1 MRDGIRWSS
10 HDRSRYPMNLK
21 HFRLPILTIAAM
33 AQSSVQAAEISTRIA
48 DPTPWSSGGGMLEQ
62 MVPSE
67 LKIKGGMN
75 LALQVGT
82 IYDSNFFLDEANGE
96 SETSFY
102 ASPLIEYISDPEGG
116 AKSSFKASYVPSF
129 RAYNENSE
137 YNDVDH
143 VGEVVWTLRGSR
155 TDLTLFGRYNEL
167 SGTDRLSGEF
177 VNGSLFNG
185 GLRLER
191 RIASR
196 TIGFLGAST
205 AISDYSQSDL
215 QGSEVDSIFLGGLWE
230 ATSRTAFGSS
240 VRYSRLSGDGVPD
253 TDAWALL
260 LEARHRVGSR
270 INLSASVGPE
280 YSQDG
285 DEDRLGVTGFLRGT
299 YNFAERWAWINSIRH
314 ALVPNSSSSSQL
326 VDDLVVSTTLQRSLE
341 RGTIGGGIE
350 YRYSEFV
357 NVGPDAD
364 LRSDEQ
370 NSAFVLT
377 WSRPFFS
384 DRVTLDTSA
393 RYAFNSGRSD
403 WEQFLFALA
412 LKSSF

>member
-1 MRDGIRWSS
+1 
-10 HDRSRYPMNLK
+10 MNLNT
-21 HFRLPILTIAAM
+21 LCLLIPVMAAM
-33 AQSSVQAAEISTRIA
+33 ALNGARAAEISTRIA
-48 DPTPWSSGGGMLEQ
+48 DPTPWSTGGGMLEQ

-67 LKIKGGMN
+67 LKIKGGLN

-82 IYDSNFFLDEANGE
+82 IYDSNFFLDETNSE
-96 SETSFY
+96 NETSFY

-116 AKSSFKASYVPSF
+116 AMSSFKASYGPSF
-129 RAYNENSE
+129 RAYNENSDL
-137 YNDVDH
+137 NDVDH

-155 TDLTLFGRYNEL
+155 TELTLFGRYNEL

-185 GLRLER
+185 GVRLER

-196 TIGFLGAST
+196 TIGFLGASS
-205 AISDYSQSDL
+205 AISDYSQSDYE
-215 QGSEVDSIFLGGLWE
+215 GSEVNSVFLGGLWE
-230 ATSRTAFGSS
+230 ATERTALGSS
-240 VRYSRLSGDGVPD
+240 LRYSRVSGDGVPD
-253 TDAWALL
+253 INAWAWL

-270 INLSASVGPE
+270 INLSASLGPE
-280 YSQDG
+280 YAQDG
-285 DEDRLGVTGFLRGT
+285 DVDRLGVTGFFRAT
-299 YNFAERWAWINSIRH
+299 YNFAERWSWINSIRH
-314 ALVPNSSSSSQL
+314 ALVPTSSSNNQL

-341 RGTIGGGIE
+341 RGSIGGGLE

-364 LRSDEQ
+364 QRSDEQ
-370 NSAFVLT
+370 NAAFVLS

-412 LKSSF
+412 LKSAF

>member
-1 MRDGIRWSS
+1 
-10 HDRSRYPMNLK
+10 MNLK
-21 HFRLPILTIAAM
+21 HLRLLILMIAVM
-33 AQSSVQAAEISTRIA
+33 AQSGARAAEISTRIA
-48 DPTPWSSGGGMLEQ
+48 DPTEWSTGGGMLEQ
-62 MVPSE
+62 MVPTE

-75 LALQVGT
+75 LALQVGAT
-82 IYDSNFFLDEANGE
+82 YDSNFFLDETNGE

-116 AKSSFKASYVPSF
+116 AKSSFAVSYRPSF

-143 VGEVVWTLRGSR
+143 VGEVSWTIRGSK
-155 TDLTLFGRYNEL
+155 TELTLYSRYDEL

-177 VNGSLFNG
+177 VNGSLFTG
-185 GLRLER
+185 GMRLER
-191 RIASR
+191 RLASR
-196 TIGFLGAST
+196 TIGYLGASS

-215 QGSEVDSIFLGGLWE
+215 QGAQVDSLFLGGLWE
-230 ATSRTAFGSS
+230 ASSRTAYGSTI
-240 VRYSRLSGDGVPD
+240 RYSHISGDGVPD

-260 LEARHRVGSR
+260 FEARHTVGSR
-270 INLSASVGPE
+270 INLSASIGPE
-280 YSQDG
+280 YAQEDG
-285 DEDRLGVTGFLRGT
+285 NQDRLSMTGFLKGT

-314 ALVPNSSSSSQL
+314 ALVPTSSSVNQL

-341 RGTIGGGIE
+341 RGSIGGGLE

-357 NVGPDAD
+357 NIGRDAD
-364 LRSDEQ
+364 LRNDEQ
-370 NSAFVLT
+370 NLAFVLS
-377 WSRPFFS
+377 WSRPLFT
-384 DRVTLDTSA
+384 DRLALDTSA

-412 LKSSF
+412 LRSSF

>member
-1 MRDGIRWSS
+1 
-10 HDRSRYPMNLK
+10 MNLK
-21 HFRLPILTIAAM
+21 HLRLPILMIAVM
-33 AQSSVQAAEISTRIA
+33 AQSGARAAEISTRIA
-48 DPTPWSSGGGMLEQ
+48 DPTEWSTGGGMLEQ
-62 MVPSE
+62 MVPTE

-75 LALQVGT
+75 LALQVGAT
-82 IYDSNFFLDEANGE
+82 YDSNFFLDETNAE

-116 AKSSFKASYVPSF
+116 AKSSFAVSYRPSF

-143 VGEVVWTLRGSR
+143 VGEVRWTIRGSR
-155 TDLTLFGRYNEL
+155 TELTLYSRYDEL

-177 VNGSLFNG
+177 VNGSLFTG
-185 GLRLER
+185 GMRLER
-191 RIASR
+191 RLASR
-196 TIGFLGAST
+196 TIGYLGASS

-215 QGSEVDSIFLGGLWE
+215 QGAQVDSLFLGGLWE
-230 ATSRTAFGSS
+230 ASSRTAYGSTI
-240 VRYSRLSGDGVPD
+240 RYSHISGDGVPD

-260 LEARHRVGSR
+260 FEARHTVGSR
-270 INLSASVGPE
+270 INLSASIGPE
-280 YSQDG
+280 YAQEDG
-285 DEDRLGVTGFLRGT
+285 NQDRLSMTGFLKGT

-314 ALVPNSSSSSQL
+314 ALVPTSSSVNQL

-341 RGTIGGGIE
+341 RGSIGGGLE

-357 NVGPDAD
+357 NIGRDAD
-364 LRSDEQ
+364 LRNDEQ
-370 NSAFVLT
+370 NLAFVLS
-377 WSRPFFS
+377 WSRPLFT
-384 DRVTLDTSA
+384 DRLALDTSA

-412 LKSSF
+412 LRSSF

>member
-1 MRDGIRWSS
+1 
-10 HDRSRYPMNLK
+10 MNLK
-21 HFRLPILTIAAM
+21 HLRLPILMIAVM
-33 AQSSVQAAEISTRIA
+33 AQSGARAAEISTRIA
-48 DPTPWSSGGGMLEQ
+48 DPTEWSTGGGMLEQ
-62 MVPSE
+62 MVPTE

-75 LALQVGT
+75 LALQVGAT
-82 IYDSNFFLDEANGE
+82 YDSNFFLDETNAE

-116 AKSSFKASYVPSF
+116 AKSSFAVSYRPSF

-143 VGEVVWTLRGSR
+143 VGEVSWTIRGSR
-155 TDLTLFGRYNEL
+155 TELTLYSRYDEL

-177 VNGSLFNG
+177 VNGSLFTG
-185 GLRLER
+185 GMRLER
-191 RIASR
+191 RLASR
-196 TIGFLGAST
+196 TIGYLGASS

-215 QGSEVDSIFLGGLWE
+215 QGAQVDSLFLGGLWE
-230 ATSRTAFGSS
+230 ASSRTAYGSTI
-240 VRYSRLSGDGVPD
+240 RYSHISGDGVPD

-260 LEARHRVGSR
+260 FEARHTVGSR
-270 INLSASVGPE
+270 INLSASIGPE
-280 YSQDG
+280 YAQEDG
-285 DEDRLGVTGFLRGT
+285 NQDRLSMTGFLKGT

-314 ALVPNSSSSSQL
+314 ALVPTSSSVNQL

-341 RGTIGGGIE
+341 RGSIGGGLE

-357 NVGPDAD
+357 NIGRDAD
-364 LRSDEQ
+364 LRNDEQ
-370 NSAFVLT
+370 NLAFVLS
-377 WSRPFFS
+377 WSRPLFT
-384 DRVTLDTSA
+384 DRLALDTSA

-412 LKSSF
+412 LRSSF

>member
-1 MRDGIRWSS
+1 
-10 HDRSRYPMNLK
+10 MNLK
-21 HFRLPILTIAAM
+21 HLRLPILMTALM
-33 AQSSVQAAEISTRIA
+33 AQSGARAAEISTRIA
-48 DPTPWSSGGGMLEQ
+48 DPTEWSTGGGMLEQ
-62 MVPSE
+62 MVPTE

-75 LALQVGT
+75 LALQVGAT
-82 IYDSNFFLDEANGE
+82 YDSNFFLDETNAE

-116 AKSSFKASYVPSF
+116 AKSSFAVSYRPSF

-143 VGEVVWTLRGSR
+143 VGEVSWTIRGSK
-155 TDLTLFGRYNEL
+155 TELTLYSRYDEL

-177 VNGSLFNG
+177 VNGSLFTG
-185 GLRLER
+185 GMRLER
-191 RIASR
+191 RLASR
-196 TIGFLGAST
+196 TIGYLGASS

-215 QGSEVDSIFLGGLWE
+215 QGAQVDSLFLGGLWE
-230 ATSRTAFGSS
+230 ASSRTAYGSTI
-240 VRYSRLSGDGVPD
+240 RYSHISGDGVPD

-260 LEARHRVGSR
+260 FEARHTVGSR
-270 INLSASVGPE
+270 INLSASIGPE
-280 YSQDG
+280 YAQEDG
-285 DEDRLGVTGFLRGT
+285 NQDRLSMTGFLKGT

-314 ALVPNSSSSSQL
+314 ALVPTSSSVNQL

-341 RGTIGGGIE
+341 RGSIGGGLE

-357 NVGPDAD
+357 NIGRDAD
-364 LRSDEQ
+364 LRNDEQ
-370 NSAFVLT
+370 NLAFVLS
-377 WSRPFFS
+377 WSRPLFT
-384 DRVTLDTSA
+384 DRLALDTSA

-412 LKSSF
+412 LRSSF

>member
-1 MRDGIRWSS
+1 
-10 HDRSRYPMNLK
+10 MNLK
-21 HFRLPILTIAAM
+21 HLRLPILMIAVM
-33 AQSSVQAAEISTRIA
+33 AQSGARAAEISTRIA
-48 DPTPWSSGGGMLEQ
+48 DPTEWSTGGGMLEQ
-62 MVPSE
+62 MVPTE

-75 LALQVGT
+75 LALQVGAT
-82 IYDSNFFLDEANGE
+82 YDSNFFLDETNAE

-116 AKSSFKASYVPSF
+116 AKSSFAVSYRPSF

-143 VGEVVWTLRGSR
+143 VGEVSWTIRGSR
-155 TDLTLFGRYNEL
+155 TELTLYSRYDEL

-177 VNGSLFNG
+177 VNGSLFTG
-185 GLRLER
+185 GMRLER
-191 RIASR
+191 RLASR
-196 TIGFLGAST
+196 TIGYLGASS

-215 QGSEVDSIFLGGLWE
+215 QGAQVDSVFLGGLWE
-230 ATSRTAFGSS
+230 ATSRTAYGST
-240 VRYSRLSGDGVPD
+240 VRYSHISGDGVPD
-253 TDAWALL
+253 VDAWALL
-260 LEARHRVGSR
+260 LEARHMVSDR

-280 YSQDG
+280 YAQDG
-285 DEDRLGVTGFLRGT
+285 DADRLGVTGFLRAT

-314 ALVPNSSSSSQL
+314 ALVPTSTSSNQL

-341 RGTIGGGIE
+341 RGSIGGGLE

-357 NVGPDAD
+357 NIGRDAD
-364 LRSDEQ
+364 LRNDEQ
-370 NSAFVLT
+370 NLAFVLS
-377 WSRPFFS
+377 WSRPLFT
-384 DRVTLDTSA
+384 DRLALDTSA

-412 LKSSF
+412 LRSSF

>member
-1 MRDGIRWSS
+1 
-10 HDRSRYPMNLK
+10 L
-21 HFRLPILTIAAM
+21 RLLILMIAVM
-33 AQSSVQAAEISTRIA
+33 AQSGARAAEISTRIA
-48 DPTPWSSGGGMLEQ
+48 DPTEWSTGGGMLEQ
-62 MVPSE
+62 MVPTE

-75 LALQVGT
+75 LALQVGAT
-82 IYDSNFFLDEANGE
+82 YDSNFFLDETNAE

-116 AKSSFKASYVPSF
+116 AKSSFAVSYRPSF

-143 VGEVVWTLRGSR
+143 VGEVSWTIRGSK
-155 TDLTLFGRYNEL
+155 TELTLYSRYDEL

-177 VNGSLFNG
+177 VNGSLFTG
-185 GLRLER
+185 GMRLER
-191 RIASR
+191 RLASR
-196 TIGFLGAST
+196 TIGYLGASS

-215 QGSEVDSIFLGGLWE
+215 QGAQVDSLFLGGLWE
-230 ATSRTAFGSS
+230 ASSRTAYGSTI
-240 VRYSRLSGDGVPD
+240 RYSHISGDGVPD

-260 LEARHRVGSR
+260 FEARHTVGSR
-270 INLSASVGPE
+270 INLSASIGPE
-280 YSQDG
+280 YAQEDG
-285 DEDRLGVTGFLRGT
+285 NQDRLSMTGFLKGT

-314 ALVPNSSSSSQL
+314 ALVPTSSSVNQL

-341 RGTIGGGIE
+341 RGSIGGGLE

-357 NVGPDAD
+357 NIGRDAD
-364 LRSDEQ
+364 LRNDEQ
-370 NSAFVLT
+370 NLAFVLS
-377 WSRPFFS
+377 WSRPLFT
-384 DRVTLDTSA
+384 DRLALDTSA

-412 LKSSF
+412 LRSSF

>member
-1 MRDGIRWSS
+1 MQ
-10 HDRSRYPMNLK
+10 LK
-21 HFRLPILTIAAM
+21 FFFLPILMMAAM
-33 AQSSVQAAEISTRIA
+33 ALSGVRAAEISTRIA
-48 DPTPWSSGGGMLEQ
+48 DPTPWSTGGGMLEQ

-67 LKIKGGMN
+67 LKIKGGLN

-82 IYDSNFFLDEANGE
+82 IYDSNFFLDETNSE
-96 SETSFY
+96 NETSFY

-116 AKSSFKASYVPSF
+116 AMSSFKASYGPSF
-129 RAYNENSE
+129 RAYSENSDL
-137 YNDVDH
+137 NDVDH

-155 TDLTLFGRYNEL
+155 TELTLFGRYNEL

-185 GLRLER
+185 GVRLER

-196 TIGFLGAST
+196 TIGFLGASS
-205 AISDYSQSDL
+205 AISDYSQSDYE
-215 QGSEVDSIFLGGLWE
+215 GSEVNSVFLGGLWE
-230 ATSRTAFGSS
+230 ATERTALGSTL
-240 VRYSRLSGDGVPD
+240 RYSRVSGDGVPD
-253 TDAWALL
+253 INAWAWL

-270 INLSASVGPE
+270 INLSASLGPE
-280 YSQDG
+280 YAQDG
-285 DEDRLGVTGFLRGT
+285 DVDRLGVTGFFRAT
-299 YNFAERWAWINSIRH
+299 YNFAERWSWINSIRH
-314 ALVPNSSSSSQL
+314 ALVPTSSSSNQL

-341 RGTIGGGIE
+341 RGSIGGGLE

-364 LRSDEQ
+364 QRSDEQ
-370 NSAFVLT
+370 NAAFVLS

-412 LKSSF
+412 LKSAF

>member
-1 MRDGIRWSS
+1 
-10 HDRSRYPMNLK
+10 MNLK
-21 HFRLPILTIAAM
+21 HLRLLILMIAVM
-33 AQSSVQAAEISTRIA
+33 AQSGARAAEISTRIA
-48 DPTPWSSGGGMLEQ
+48 DPTEWSTGGGMLEQ
-62 MVPSE
+62 MVPTE

-75 LALQVGT
+75 LALQVGAT
-82 IYDSNFFLDEANGE
+82 YDSNFFLDETNAE

-116 AKSSFKASYVPSF
+116 AKSSFAVSYRPSF

-143 VGEVVWTLRGSR
+143 VGEVSWTIRGSK
-155 TDLTLFGRYNEL
+155 TELTLYSRYDEL

-177 VNGSLFNG
+177 VNGSLFTG
-185 GLRLER
+185 GMRLER
-191 RIASR
+191 RLASR
-196 TIGFLGAST
+196 TIGYLGASS

-215 QGSEVDSIFLGGLWE
+215 QGAQVDSLFLGGLWE
-230 ATSRTAFGSS
+230 ASSRTAYGSTI
-240 VRYSRLSGDGVPD
+240 RYSHISGDGVPD

-260 LEARHRVGSR
+260 FEARHTVGSR
-270 INLSASVGPE
+270 INLSASIGPE
-280 YSQDG
+280 YAQEDG
-285 DEDRLGVTGFLRGT
+285 NQDRLSMTGFLKGT

-314 ALVPNSSSSSQL
+314 ALVPTSSSVNQL

-341 RGTIGGGIE
+341 RGSIGGGLE

-357 NVGPDAD
+357 NIGRDAD
-364 LRSDEQ
+364 LRNDEQ
-370 NSAFVLT
+370 NAAFVLS
-377 WSRPFFS
+377 WSRPLFT
-384 DRVTLDTSA
+384 DRLALDTSA

-412 LKSSF
+412 LRSSF

>member
-1 MRDGIRWSS
+1 M
-10 HDRSRYPMNLK
+10 
-21 HFRLPILTIAAM
+21 IAVM
-33 AQSSVQAAEISTRIA
+33 AQSGARAAEISTRIA
-48 DPTPWSSGGGMLEQ
+48 DPTEWSTGGGMLEQ
-62 MVPSE
+62 MVPTE

-75 LALQVGT
+75 LALQVGAT
-82 IYDSNFFLDEANGE
+82 YDSNFFLDETNAE

-116 AKSSFKASYVPSF
+116 AKSSFAVSYRPSF

-143 VGEVVWTLRGSR
+143 VGEVSWTIRGSK
-155 TDLTLFGRYNEL
+155 TELTLYSRYDEL

-177 VNGSLFNG
+177 VNGSLFTG
-185 GLRLER
+185 GMRLER
-191 RIASR
+191 RLASR
-196 TIGFLGAST
+196 TIGYLGASS

-215 QGSEVDSIFLGGLWE
+215 QGAQVDSLFLGGLWE
-230 ATSRTAFGSS
+230 ASSRTAYGSTI
-240 VRYSRLSGDGVPD
+240 RYSHISGDGVPD

-260 LEARHRVGSR
+260 FEARHTVGSR
-270 INLSASVGPE
+270 INLSASIGPE
-280 YSQDG
+280 YAQEDG
-285 DEDRLGVTGFLRGT
+285 NQDRLSMTGFLKGT

-314 ALVPNSSSSSQL
+314 ALVPTSSSVNQL

-341 RGTIGGGIE
+341 RGSIGGGLE

-357 NVGPDAD
+357 NIGRDAD
-364 LRSDEQ
+364 LRNDEQ
-370 NSAFVLT
+370 NLAFVLS
-377 WSRPFFS
+377 WSRPLFT
-384 DRVTLDTSA
+384 DRLALDTSA

-412 LKSSF
+412 LRSSF

>member
-1 MRDGIRWSS
+1 M
-10 HDRSRYPMNLK
+10 
-21 HFRLPILTIAAM
+21 AAM
-33 AQSSVQAAEISTRIA
+33 ALNGARAAEISTRIA
-48 DPTPWSSGGGMLEQ
+48 DPTPWSTGGGMLEQ

-67 LKIKGGMN
+67 LKIKGGLN

-82 IYDSNFFLDEANGE
+82 IYDSNFFLDETNSE
-96 SETSFY
+96 NETSFY

-116 AKSSFKASYVPSF
+116 AMSSFKASYGPSF
-129 RAYNENSE
+129 RAYNENSDL
-137 YNDVDH
+137 NDVDH

-155 TDLTLFGRYNEL
+155 TELTLFGRYNEL

-185 GLRLER
+185 GVRLER

-196 TIGFLGAST
+196 TIGFLGASS
-205 AISDYSQSDL
+205 AISDYSQSDYE
-215 QGSEVDSIFLGGLWE
+215 GSEVNSVFLGGLWE
-230 ATSRTAFGSS
+230 ATERTALGSS
-240 VRYSRLSGDGVPD
+240 LRYSRVSGDGVPD
-253 TDAWALL
+253 INAWAWL

-270 INLSASVGPE
+270 INLSASLGPE
-280 YSQDG
+280 YAQDG
-285 DEDRLGVTGFLRGT
+285 DVDRLGVTGFFRAT
-299 YNFAERWAWINSIRH
+299 YNFAERWSWINSIRH
-314 ALVPNSSSSSQL
+314 ALVPTSSSNNQL
-326 VDDLVVSTTLQRSLE
+326 VDDHVVSTTLQRSLE
-341 RGTIGGGIE
+341 RGSIGGGLE

-364 LRSDEQ
+364 QRSDEQ
-370 NSAFVLT
+370 NAAFVLS

-412 LKSSF
+412 LKSAF

>member
-1 MRDGIRWSS
+1 MQ
-10 HDRSRYPMNLK
+10 LK
-21 HFRLPILTIAAM
+21 IFLLPILMMAAM
-33 AQSSVQAAEISTRIA
+33 ALSGVRAAEISTRIA
-48 DPTPWSSGGGMLEQ
+48 DPTPWSTGGGMLEQ
-62 MVPSE
+62 MMPSE
-67 LKIKGGMN
+67 LKIKGGLN

-82 IYDSNFFLDEANGE
+82 IYDSNFFLDETNSE
-96 SETSFY
+96 NETSFY

-116 AKSSFKASYVPSF
+116 AMSSFKASYGPSF
-129 RAYNENSE
+129 RAYNENSDL
-137 YNDVDH
+137 NDVDH

-155 TDLTLFGRYNEL
+155 TELTLYSRYNEL

-185 GLRLER
+185 GVRLER

-196 TIGFLGAST
+196 TIGFLGASS
-205 AISDYSQSDL
+205 AISDYSQSDYE
-215 QGSEVDSIFLGGLWE
+215 GSEVNSVFLGGLWE
-230 ATSRTAFGSS
+230 ATERTALGSTL
-240 VRYSRLSGDGVPD
+240 RYSRVSGDGVPD
-253 TDAWALL
+253 INAWAWL

-270 INLSASVGPE
+270 INLSASLGPE
-280 YSQDG
+280 YAQDG
-285 DEDRLGVTGFLRGT
+285 EVDRLGVTGFFRAT
-299 YNFAERWAWINSIRH
+299 YNFAERWSWINSIRH
-314 ALVPNSSSSSQL
+314 ALVPTSSSNNQL

-341 RGTIGGGIE
+341 RGSIGGGLE

-364 LRSDEQ
+364 QRSDEQ
-370 NSAFVLT
+370 NAAFVLS
-377 WSRPFFS
+377 WSRPSFS

-412 LKSSF
+412 LKSAF